1 MKYSLLS
8 HILCYL
14 MGIFLGITL
23 INIILN
29 FSLSLTTVFLGLNI
43 YCLTLLSVMNDRLNH
58 IIKLNQVQ
66 KQQLLNRRV
75 HDEIQK
81 LNIKFNQDYKKK
93 K

>member
-1 MKYSLLS
+1 
-8 HILCYL
+8 
-14 MGIFLGITL
+14 MGIFLGVTL

-81 LNIKFNQDYKKK
+81 LNMKFNQDYKKK
-93 K
+93 N

>member
-8 HILCYL
+8 HLLCYL
-14 MGIFLGITL
+14 MGFFLGFTL

-29 FSLSLTTVFLGLNI
+29 FSLSLTTVFMAINI
-43 YCLTLLSVMNDRLNH
+43 YCLTLLSVINDRINH

-81 LNIKFNQDYKKK
+81 LNLKFNQDYKKK

>member
-1 MKYSLLS
+1 
-8 HILCYL
+8 
-14 MGIFLGITL
+14 MGIFLGFTL

-81 LNIKFNQDYKKK
+81 LNMKFNQDYKKK

>member
-1 MKYSLLS
+1 
-8 HILCYL
+8 
-14 MGIFLGITL
+14 MGIFLGFTL

-81 LNIKFNQDYKKK
+81 LNLKFNQDYKKK

>member
-1 MKYSLLS
+1 
-8 HILCYL
+8 
-14 MGIFLGITL
+14 MGIFLGFTL

-29 FSLSLTTVFLGLNI
+29 FSLSLTTVFLGVNI
-43 YCLTLLSVMNDRLNH
+43 YCLTLLSVINDRINH

-81 LNIKFNQDYKKK
+81 LNLKFNQDYKKK

>member
-1 MKYSLLS
+1 
-8 HILCYL
+8 
-14 MGIFLGITL
+14 MGIFLGFTL

-81 LNIKFNQDYKKK
+81 LNMKFNQDYKKK
-93 K
+93 N

>member
-1 MKYSLLS
+1 
-8 HILCYL
+8 
-14 MGIFLGITL
+14 MGIFLGVTL
-23 INIILN
+23 INTILS

-81 LNIKFNQDYKKK
+81 LNLKFNQDYKKK
-93 K
+93 N

>member
-8 HILCYL
+8 HLLCYA
-14 MGIFLGITL
+14 MGFFLAITI
-23 INIILN
+23 INIVKN
-29 FSLSLTTVFLGLNI
+29 YSLSLTSVFMAINI
-43 YCLTLLSVMNDRLNH
+43 YCLTLLSVINDRINH

-81 LNIKFNQDYKKK
+81 LNLKFNNDYQKKN
-93 K
+93 

>member
-1 MKYSLLS
+1 
-8 HILCYL
+8 
-14 MGIFLGITL
+14 MGIFLGVTL

-81 LNIKFNQDYKKK
+81 LNLKFNQDYKKK

>member
-1 MKYSLLS
+1 
-8 HILCYL
+8 
-14 MGIFLGITL
+14 MGIFLGFTL
-23 INIILN
+23 INIILS

-81 LNIKFNQDYKKK
+81 LNLKFNQDYKKK

>member
-1 MKYSLLS
+1 
-8 HILCYL
+8 

>member
-1 MKYSLLS
+1 
-8 HILCYL
+8 
-14 MGIFLGITL
+14 MGIFLGVTL
-23 INIILN
+23 INIILS

>member
-1 MKYSLLS
+1 
-8 HILCYL
+8 

-81 LNIKFNQDYKKK
+81 LNLKFNQDYKKK

>member
-1 MKYSLLS
+1 
-8 HILCYL
+8 
-14 MGIFLGITL
+14 MGIFLGFTL

-29 FSLSLTTVFLGLNI
+29 FSLSLTSVFMAINI

-81 LNIKFNQDYKKK
+81 LNLKFNQDYKKK